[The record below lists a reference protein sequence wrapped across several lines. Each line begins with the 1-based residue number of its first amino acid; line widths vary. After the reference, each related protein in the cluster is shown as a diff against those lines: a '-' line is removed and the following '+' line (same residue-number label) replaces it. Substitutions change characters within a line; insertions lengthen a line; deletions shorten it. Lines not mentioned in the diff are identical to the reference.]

1 MPRPRF
7 ENVTD
12 YIAAQPLP
20 VRTRLRR
27 VRTTIRKT
35 VPEAEEMISYGIPAY
50 KLHGRVLIYFA
61 GFKNHYSIYPFSASL
76 AKTLAGQ
83 IRSYE
88 YNNKGTIRFPLDRP
102 VPVRLIASIARARAK
117 AVRER
122 ETR

>member
-1 MPRPRF
+1 MPRPRV

-12 YIAAQPLP
+12 YIAAQPPP

-27 VRTTIRKT
+27 VRATIRKT
-35 VPEAEEMISYGIPAY
+35 IPEAEEMISYGIPAY

-88 YNNKGTIRFPLDRP
+88 YNNKGTIRFPLDKP
-102 VPVRLIASIARARAK
+102 VPVRLVASIAGARAK
-117 AVRER
+117 DVRER